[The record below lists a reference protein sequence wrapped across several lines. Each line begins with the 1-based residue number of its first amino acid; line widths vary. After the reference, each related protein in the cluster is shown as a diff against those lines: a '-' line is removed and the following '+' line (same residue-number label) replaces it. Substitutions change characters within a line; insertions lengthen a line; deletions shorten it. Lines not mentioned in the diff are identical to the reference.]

1 MVIVTGV
8 CYHEMYFFM
17 ISGDRPDFDDDDD
30 DDDDV
35 SSG

>member
-1 MVIVTGV
+1 MLNGIIL
-8 CYHEMYFFM
+8 

-30 DDDDV
+30 DVVDDDV